1 MVDAAPASRWS
12 QRRRRRRH
20 AAPPADP
27 NKATFTVTL
36 KTESGDD
43 VVYEN
48 PPDTFIL
55 DATDELELTDEH
67 ELPYACRAG
76 GCSSCAGKVL
86 SGEVDASGCSFL
98 EADQIAAG
106 YILTCSA
113 IPVGL
118 RHPDAR
124 GGGPLLRSLIGRRR
138 LFWWRAARREREA
151 GQDARPRT
159 NHVQ

>member
-1 MVDAAPASRWS
+1 MVDEAPAIEVVPAEAAPPAA
-12 QRRRRRRH
+12 

-113 IPVGL
+113 IPKSDCVIQT
-118 RHPDAR
+118 HAEED
-124 GGGPLLRSLIGRRR
+124 
-138 LFWWRAARREREA
+138 LF
-151 GQDARPRT
+151 
-159 NHVQ
+159 